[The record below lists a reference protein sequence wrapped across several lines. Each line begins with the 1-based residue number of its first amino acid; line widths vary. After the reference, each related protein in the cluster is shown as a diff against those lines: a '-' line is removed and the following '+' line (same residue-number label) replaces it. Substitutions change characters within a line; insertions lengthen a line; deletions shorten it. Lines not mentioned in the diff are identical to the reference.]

1 MDAPIR
7 PERTMDG
14 PCTSCEDFWQCAG
27 CCYLCVDCLHTLFL
41 VCPLRNG
48 QCLLCAAIEALRFYL
63 LPGRQGGEVFQAEWS
78 MTENNDIRRGRHCV
92 FALHVHLVFV
102 TKYRRGVFTQEVLD
116 DLHPVFASVCADF
129 EAELVKFDGED
140 DHVLPAVAVER
151 RFQYCASTSS
161 NSERPANYRQEG
173 YAVLALH
180 PRPEGQGFAQKSLI
194 NQRTLQPVIGACFH
208 CRSDDSGWQAITR
221 GPGGSTV
228 SGI

>member
-1 MDAPIR
+1 MDVPIR

-14 PCTSCEDFWQCAG
+14 PYTSCEDFWPCAG

-48 QCLLCAAIEALRFYL
+48 QCLLCAAIEALRLYL

-92 FALHVHLVFV
+92 FALHLHLVFV

-129 EAELVKFDGED
+129 EAELVESDGED
-140 DHVLPAVAVER
+140 DHVHLLVDYPPKVSVSALVNSLKGVSSRMIRRKDYPAI
-151 RFQYCASTSS
+151 
-161 NSERPANYRQEG
+161 RQKRWG
-173 YAVLALH
+173 GAL
-180 PRPEGQGFAQKSLI
+180 
-194 NQRTLQPVIGACFH
+194 
-208 CRSDDSGWQAITR
+208 
-221 GPGGSTV
+221 
-228 SGI
+228 